1 MDGSDGFYFFDPV
14 DFSRSLASFLISR
27 RLSPCTIRH
36 VRSRAQSN
44 DCFRSNYIEEG
55 SLDLTVHE
63 LVDISLFCESFIRKG
78 IKILLPSFSTE
89 IKSPADEISD
99 LIPVTYGIKI
109 EVGLIGD
116 MENVLTTN

>member
-14 DFSRSLASFLISR
+14 DFSRSLASFLISP

-44 DCFRSNYIEEG
+44 DCFRSNYTEEG
-55 SLDLTVHE
+55 SLHE
-63 LVDISLFCESFIRKG
+63 LVDIPFCESFIRKG

>member
-1 MDGSDGFYFFDPV
+1 MYE
-14 DFSRSLASFLISR
+14 
-27 RLSPCTIRH
+27 
-36 VRSRAQSN
+36 RADRGRNRN
-44 DCFRSNYIEEG
+44 DCFRSNYTEEG

-99 LIPVTYGIKI
+99 
-109 EVGLIGD
+109 
-116 MENVLTTN
+116 

>member
-14 DFSRSLASFLISR
+14 DFSRSLASFLISP

-44 DCFRSNYIEEG
+44 DCFRSNYTEEG

-63 LVDISLFCESFIRKG
+63 LVDIPFCESFIRKG

-99 LIPVTYGIKI
+99 
-109 EVGLIGD
+109 
-116 MENVLTTN
+116 